1 MVEWAQ
7 IRIFFCFCFFLG
19 DIYTLG
25 DVVFF
30 LYRSYIVS
38 IGKVKGN

>member
-1 MVEWAQ
+1 MANDKLEYFSV
-7 IRIFFCFCFFLG
+7 FVFFLG